1 MKSSGMDR
9 FSPVCTGNGHIF
21 RSKDKT
27 PPKPASLRQRKIMR
41 LLWVYCF
48 VKKINRYLPV
58 DCGIF
63 HQNIDKLY
71 CPCRPGMLRTSP
83 FIHETLCA
91 ARHFGRGR
99 RELPAKGRFLPQR
112 QRARPCPQDESK
124 IFNKGTKTAA
134 RHAERIQM
142 KLPCLPSSLPKRRN
156 CL

>member
-99 RELPAKGRFLPQR
+99 REFRRKEDSCRKGKEPAP
-112 QRARPCPQDESK
+112 ARRMNQKSS
-124 IFNKGTKTAA
+124 TK
-134 RHAERIQM
+134 ER
-142 KLPCLPSSLPKRRN
+142 KLPHVTPSESR
-156 CL
+156 